1 MRIQLLHIFMNMST
15 LVAVGTILEFS
26 FGSLNLLFVTLWA
39 VPLSS
44 AIYIFLNWSDPM
56 HTCMY
61 VYIYVCI
68 KCCPYPDI
76 LNGPLFLRN
85 SSCVRFLK

>member
-44 AIYIFLNWSDPM
+44 AIYIFLNWSD
-56 HTCMY
+56 MY
-61 VYIYVCI
+61 VYIYVCMYQVLYV
-68 KCCPYPDI
+68 CMYVCMYVCTA
-76 LNGPLFLRN
+76 GRVQ
-85 SSCVRFLK
+85 C